1 MFSDEFLDRFQRSIR
16 TEEANRARSIGA
28 DVLRVVS
35 AGSANGTL
43 QSGATVLQLTRLYEQ
58 ELDIR
63 VTLRWRIA
71 VRILRDTR
79 FGSDGDLRSDLKSL
93 MHGEVDR
100 VRSVLEQ
107 ELNGHLQKYKM
118 RPVSLEARAR
128 EALERHELEVDMY
141 MDAKGRDTDHQQAAP
156 TYNFYGA
163 VGAVQ
168 LGPSSVAH
176 VTQNLGAEDK
186 ERLLSA
192 IQAVE
197 DVLQQ
202 ARQLSDLHRNELLQI
217 ASEARDCLQSET
229 PNSTKLRMSLEV
241 LSNAVQGIA
250 SGGAAYEALRSAMTI
265 VGM

>member
-1 MFSDEFLDRFQRSIR
+1 MFSDEFLDRFQRSIKA
-16 TEEANRARSIGA
+16 EEATRARSIGA

-35 AGSANGTL
+35 AGAAKGML
-43 QSGATVLQLTRLYEQ
+43 QSSATVHQLTRLYEQ

-63 VTLRWRIA
+63 VSLGWRVA

-79 FGSDGDLRSDLKSL
+79 FGSDGDLRSDLRNL
-93 MHGEVDR
+93 MQGETDR
-100 VRSVLEQ
+100 VQSLLEQ
-107 ELNGHLQKYKM
+107 ELNGHLQKYKL
-118 RPVSLEARAR
+118 PVVSLEARAR
-128 EALERHELEVDMY
+128 EASERHDLEVDMY

-176 VTQNLGAEDK
+176 VTQHLGAEDK

-197 DVLQQ
+197 EVLQQ
-202 ARQLSDLHRNELLQI
+202 ARQLNDLHRSELLQI
-217 ASEARDCLQSET
+217 ASEARDSLKSET

-250 SGGAAYEALRSAMTI
+250 SGGAAYESLRGAMTI
-265 VGM
+265 MGV